1 MNDVTTVFLEE
12 LDRIIARAEKGLGG
26 TKAGARR
33 SPAQR
38 TNGVHRLHL
47 LRNQI
52 ATERSPGSARNQ
64 QLSKVFS
71 PIQSV
76 NGE

>member
-26 TKAGARR
+26 AKSSARR

-38 TNGVHRLHL
+38 TDGINRLHL

-52 ATERSPGSARNQ
+52 ATERSPASARNQ
-64 QLSKVFS
+64 QLS
-71 PIQSV
+71 
-76 NGE
+76 